1 MGVFTLR
8 GLPMAT
14 ATHPCVLG
22 IISFRC
28 HYHHKWVHNPFTNDA
43 VAIVVAAPLSVNAP
57 IWFLTTYSWRKQNI
71 RLCKNY
77 TKVTRGGVMKCH
89 EMSCNVMSGI
99 LETMFPTFKM
109 LTKIILI
116 LFDHKGILCY
126 AKWETAWQSTGWCM
140 GETERKSLTA

>member
-1 MGVFTLR
+1 MKTIQPSTDESSIEQIIKYTRTLA
-8 GLPMAT
+8 L
-14 ATHPCVLG
+14 
-22 IISFRC
+22 
-28 HYHHKWVHNPFTNDA
+28 WWNDWL
-43 VAIVVAAPLSVNAP
+43 VVNKLS
-57 IWFLTTYSWRKQNI
+57 KNI

-99 LETMFPTFKM
+99 LETMFATFKM
-109 LTKIILI
+109 LSKIILI

-140 GETERKSLTA
+140 GKLNAKALQHSRGFLYGRIEFIIFLTTS